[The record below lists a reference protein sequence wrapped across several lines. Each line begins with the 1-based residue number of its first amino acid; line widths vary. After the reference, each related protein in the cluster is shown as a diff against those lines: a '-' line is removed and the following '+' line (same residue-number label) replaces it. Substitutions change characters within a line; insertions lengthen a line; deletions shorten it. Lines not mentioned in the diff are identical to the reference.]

1 MSNRIG
7 SMRFVAFAAA
17 IGLTLSANAHVLID
31 DFDDG
36 NDDGW
41 TRYSVGVEGMPWGPP
56 IFDAGTGSYHLA
68 TTGAVPEGVPA
79 VLLST
84 WNESVDPFYSEG
96 FLQATVRA
104 DNDLTS
110 VITVMRGTGDP
121 GTGELYAYL
130 FIGNPDVHRFKLS
143 RYDGFE
149 EVVLGT
155 IELPFYPGENWI
167 IQGGAVGDQISMKV
181 WRAGDPEPDDPQLV
195 VTDSTYTYGQ
205 FAVEASH
212 RTSGEA
218 SISGVFDDI
227 YFIPPPGEIYVV
239 NPEGTGD
246 FPTIQAAIDAVHH
259 GDVIELTDG
268 TFTGDGNRDM
278 DYLGKAITI
287 RSQSGNPQACII
299 DCAGSP
305 GDPHRG
311 FSFVSDEGPESLL
324 EGMTITNGYLPPP
337 GWGAGVEGS
346 GSSPTFINC
355 IFSDNSAYEGGGANF
370 TSASHPTFIGC
381 LFSDNSATAGGG
393 VAIASGSS
401 ATLTDCTFSGN
412 SGLAIGGGL
421 SFVWSLGTVV
431 SCTFYG
437 NGSPQGSGIHSG
449 YGSALDV
456 QNCIVAFS
464 TQGPGVGCGSFVIPT
479 LTCCDIYG
487 NAGGDWVGDIADQLG
502 VNGNI
507 CEDPLFCD
515 PEDGD
520 FAIPSDSPCAP
531 DYNPECGLIGAWPAE
546 CCVGDLDGDRDTDQ
560 SDLGVLLADWGCD
573 DPVNGCAGDLNGDD
587 KTDQADLGILLGDW
601 GCGT

>member
-1 MSNRIG
+1 MTTVSIRSLVRETAVYGISSVIAR
-7 SMRFVAFAAA
+7 SMGLILLPVLTNPLLPEEFGHLKLTYTLVAFLQLFFIFGMGNSLVRHLIGASRKAEMFSTHFWPLLAVSTLGAAA
-17 IGLTLSANAHVLID
+17 VYLGA
-31 DFDDG
+31 DF
-36 NDDGW
+36 
-41 TRYSVGVEGMPWGPP
+41 
-56 IFDAGTGSYHLA
+56 IAGGSFAEPL
-68 TTGAVPEGVPA
+68 
-79 VLLST
+79 
-84 WNESVDPFYSEG
+84 
-96 FLQATVRA
+96 
-104 DNDLTS
+104 
-110 VITVMRGTGDP
+110 
-121 GTGELYAYL
+121 
-130 FIGNPDVHRFKLS
+130 
-143 RYDGFE
+143 
-149 EVVLGT
+149 
-155 IELPFYPGENWI
+155 
-167 IQGGAVGDQISMKV
+167 
-181 WRAGDPEPDDPQLV
+181 PDDPQLV

-227 YFIPPPGEIYVV
+227 YFILPPGETYVV

-246 FPTIQAAIDAVHH
+246 FPTIQAAIAGVQH

-299 DCAGSP
+299 DCAGSR

-311 FSFVSDEGPESLL
+311 FSFVSDEGPESVL
-324 EGMTITNGYLPPP
+324 EGVTIANGYLPPP
-337 GWGAGVEGS
+337 GWGAGVEGG
-346 GSSPTFINC
+346 GSSTPLLNGIC
-355 IFSDNSAYEGGGANF
+355 SDNWAYEGGGATF
-370 TSASHPTFIGC
+370 TSASHATFVGC
-381 LFSDNSATAGGG
+381 LFSGNSATAGGG
-393 VAIASGSS
+393 VAVASGSS

-412 SGLAIGGGL
+412 SAVAFGGGL

-431 SCTFYG
+431 GCTFHG
-437 NGSPQGSGIHSG
+437 NGAPEGSGVHSG
-449 YGSALDV
+449 YGSALEV

-487 NAGGDWVGDIADQLG
+487 NAGGDWVGDIADQYG

-515 PEDGD
+515 PENGD
-520 FAIPSDSPCAP
+520 FTITSDSPCAP

-560 SDLGVLLADWGCD
+560 ADLGVLLADWGCD

-587 KTDQADLGILLGDW
+587 KTDQADLGILLADW

>member
-1 MSNRIG
+1 MG

-17 IGLTLSANAHVLID
+17 IGLTLSANAQVLID

-56 IFDAGTGSYHLA
+56 IFDASTGSYHLA

-79 VLLST
+79 VLLSG
-84 WNESVDPFYSEG
+84 WDESIDPLYSEG

-121 GTGELYAYL
+121 GSGELYAYL
-130 FIGNPDVHRFKLS
+130 FIGNPRVHVFKLS

-149 EVVLGT
+149 EVALGT
-155 IELPFYPGENWI
+155 IELPFTAGEDWI
-167 IQGGAVGDQISMKV
+167 IQGGTVGDQISMKV
-181 WRAGDPEPDDPQLV
+181 WRVGDPEPDDPQVV

-227 YFIPPPGEIYVV
+227 YFILPPGETYVV

-246 FPTIQAAIDAVHH
+246 FPTIQAAIAGVQH

-299 DCAGSP
+299 DCAGSR

-311 FSFVSDEGPESLL
+311 FSFVSDEGPESVL
-324 EGMTITNGYLPPP
+324 EGVTIANGYLPPP

-346 GSSPTFINC
+346 GSSPTLINC

-381 LFSDNSATAGGG
+381 LFSGNSATAGGG
-393 VAIASGSS
+393 VAVASGSS

-412 SGLAIGGGL
+412 SAVAFGGGL

-431 SCTFYG
+431 GCTFHG
-437 NGSPQGSGIHSG
+437 NGAPEGSGVHSG
-449 YGSALDV
+449 YGSALEV

-487 NAGGDWVGDIADQLG
+487 NAGGDWVGDIADQYG

-515 PEDGD
+515 PENGD
-520 FAIPSDSPCAP
+520 FTITSDSPCAP

-560 SDLGVLLADWGCD
+560 ADLGVLLADWGCD

-587 KTDQADLGILLGDW
+587 KTDQADLGILLADW